1 AANGRENSFNRGLAE
16 TLAQIA
22 REWVKVDAGVLA
34 ELKKLVGK
42 MPMPQPGLT
51 DKNKGFLRQF
61 DDPAVLQRLH
71 ELPGRL
77 RAEVRRKPPHF
88 RTLAKA
94 QAALALALLCY
105 IPLRLPNL
113 VPL

>member
-1 AANGRENSFNRGLAE
+1 MKPAKVNSLADLVSPSAFRVILRQRYNAVNGRENAFNRALAD

-22 REWVKVDAGVLA
+22 REWVKVDAGVFA

-61 DDPAVLQRLH
+61 DDPAVLQRRIPALF
-71 ELPGRL
+71 
-77 RAEVRRKPPHF
+77 VS
-88 RTLAKA
+88 
-94 QAALALALLCY
+94 QAS
-105 IPLRLPNL
+105 
-113 VPL
+113 